1 MTTEKLQEANKLLAR
16 IEKAKEVK
24 TIIDQEGCV
33 SFVCSDI
40 SVDVA
45 DQNLRECISDA
56 LASHID
62 KLEYDFKWL

>member
-1 MTTEKLQEANKLLAR
+1 MTTEKLQEANELLAR

-24 TIIDQEGCV
+24 TIIDQEECV

-40 SVDVA
+40 SADVT
-45 DQNLRECISDA
+45 DPNLRECISNA
-56 LASHID
+56 LASHIE